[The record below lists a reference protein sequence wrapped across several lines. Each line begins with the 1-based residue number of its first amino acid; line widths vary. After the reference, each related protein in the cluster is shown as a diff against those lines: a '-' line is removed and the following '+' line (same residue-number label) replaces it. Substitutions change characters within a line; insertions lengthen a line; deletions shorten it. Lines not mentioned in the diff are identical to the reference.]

1 MAVLRELVSRFSFS
15 VDRKAVKEYDKTI
28 GNMKG
33 SVKKLAGAFG
43 VALSAGA
50 IFQAGKTALSAE
62 VNLKRVAGV
71 KFDRLQDELVGLRER
86 LNAIR
91 EGTGE
96 IITDREYNT
105 LATGFIESFGKS
117 NKELDKF
124 LSLLQT
130 ATIQARVTGKSVGE
144 IFTGFMA
151 GIATGDLQA
160 LIGVGGLDLG
170 QVQMAE
176 DLLARVDPGT
186 IGKREIKQLR
196 AAKILDLLSKSQGE
210 LNNQLA
216 GSSQEFLD
224 LQEGTKRLGQTF
236 DIISEAA
243 TVGAVTATNK
253 LVDTAIGSYR
263 LYSGLF
269 SDLVGSVER
278 IFADQE
284 IPVEGKAARKPVG
297 ATFKEEVKKTT
308 VEMKNYFYG
317 ISNDK
322 AIAEAINK
330 KFKSE
335 ISDAGTEIIRSEKQ

>member
-1 MAVLRELVSRFSFS
+1 MAVLRELVSRFSFETDKKS
-15 VDRKAVKEYDKTI
+15 VKEYDKTI

-43 VALSAGA
+43 IALSAGA

-117 NKELDKF
+117 NAELEKF

-160 LIGVGGLDLG
+160 LVGVGGLDLG
-170 QVQMAE
+170 QVQVAE
-176 DLLARVDPGT
+176 DLLARIDPGT

-196 AAKILDLLSKSQGE
+196 ADKILGLLTSSQEE
-210 LNNQLA
+210 LNSQLA
-216 GSSQEFLD
+216 ASSQEFLD
-224 LQEGTKRLGQTF
+224 IQESTKRLGQTF
-236 DIISEAA
+236 DTVSEAA
-243 TVGAVTATNK
+243 TVATVK
-253 LVDTAIGSYR
+253 ITSELVDTAIGSYK

-269 SDLVGSVER
+269 SDL
-278 IFADQE
+278 
-284 IPVEGKAARKPVG
+284 
-297 ATFKEEVKKTT
+297 
-308 VEMKNYFYG
+308 
-317 ISNDK
+317 
-322 AIAEAINK
+322 AIASENIFSEGVKLSTPNIGNREARTAGKIIVKPSVIINNNFSDTPNEK
-330 KFKSE
+330 LVAEAMGKRLKQE
-335 ISDAGTEIIRSEKQ
+335 YSDAANQIIRSEKE